1 VTQTR
6 ERRPQAE
13 APFTGITTDQ
23 GAESTSEHTATRSSV
38 DTTALVRVTDP
49 LTGALAMS
57 ARGWPVFPVDH
68 PDREVCAGVRTVQHD
83 PRTCPPEKRGKHTT
97 VKFTDRATTDPAM
110 IAAELAGATL
120 NYGVY
125 VGGAG
130 LVVLDE
136 DTAGGL
142 DRAAAAHGVALVPT
156 FTVGTGKGRHLYYLA
171 PEGVVLGNTAGG
183 FAEHGVDVRG
193 GNAYVVGPGSTH
205 HSGVVYGVL
214 DDRDP
219 VPLPPWCRELI
230 GTRAVTSTPKYGNVF
245 DEAERGL
252 AVLPK
257 VIDGPRPGKGGQ
269 RHQVLVSYAASLR
282 ARRTPRT
289 EAVELMNLAWQ
300 RCEQP
305 PECTTE
311 APWSAALAIL
321 EHAWTRP
328 AGTSEERAR
337 DAAVELGA
345 GKDGAGPVAART
357 LAEAYAVFGRWL
369 GKDYDLS
376 VLDAVLCAAAVEQL
390 GGDPT
395 WLLVVSGSGAAKTE
409 TVAPLAAAGAHV
421 TSTISSEGA
430 LLSGT
435 SRKERSKDATGGLLR
450 KIGDTGVL
458 VIKDV
463 TSVLSMNRDA
473 RGAVLAALREVYDGR
488 WERNLGSD
496 GGQSL
501 TWTGRLV
508 VIGAVTTAWDRAHEV
523 IASMGDR
530 FVLIRLD
537 STTGRTASGRQA
549 IANTGDEVTMRAELG
564 AVVAGVLATVDTTVD
579 LTLTTEE
586 AELILA
592 LADVVTLGRTGVE
605 HDYRGD
611 VIDAH
616 APEMPTRFAKQL
628 TQILRG
634 GLALG
639 MNREHLVQI
648 VARCAADS
656 MPPLRLAALVD
667 LLDNPHSTTAT
678 VRKSIDK
685 PRATVDRTLQALH
698 MLGLLACDEEEG
710 STGRT
715 VWRYSLSRDV
725 STEALGRLRSARN
738 VGTYIHP
745 SLIPS
750 LVPMSPCSDKSGTSL
765 GAVETAHCRVCSQ
778 PLIYPPSRV
787 LGICS
792 RRDPEHNA
800 AQAVA

>member
-1 VTQTR
+1 M
-6 ERRPQAE
+6 AE
-13 APFTGITTDQ
+13 PLHIPELPAGVDVL
-23 GAESTSEHTATRSSV
+23 TA
-38 DTTALVRVTDP
+38 ALQYVAAGFYVGP
-49 LTGALAMS
+49 A
-57 ARGWPVFPVDH
+57 ARGTKHPGSILGAGWQDRTSRDPEVIVSLFAGTDHGLFLHCGRSGAVVLDVDH
-68 PDREVCAGVRTVQHD
+68 PDLLPEVLADALREHPTPMQTTRTGDADRGHYLYAM
-83 PRTCPPEKRGKHTT
+83 PPGRLLGNAVGK
-97 VKFTDRATTDPAM
+97 
-110 IAAELAGATL
+110 L
-120 NYGVY
+120 
-125 VGGAG
+125 GGAWG
-130 LVVLDE
+130 
-136 DTAGGL
+136 
-142 DRAAAAHGVALVPT
+142 
-156 FTVGTGKGRHLYYLA
+156 
-171 PEGVVLGNTAGG
+171 
-183 FAEHGVDVRG
+183 DVRG
-193 GNAYVVGPGSTH
+193 GNGVIVVAPSVH
-205 HSGVVYGVL
+205 
-214 DDRDP
+214 RDAAD
-219 VPLPPWCRELI
+219 
-230 GTRAVTSTPKYGNVF
+230 G
-245 DEAERGL
+245 GL
-252 AVLPK
+252 
-257 VIDGPRPGKGGQ
+257 
-269 RHQVLVSYAASLR
+269 Y
-282 ARRTPRT
+282 
-289 EAVELMNLAWQ
+289 AWQ
-300 RCEQP
+300 RTGGLAPLPESIAVLLSDAEASTAPATPERLRIFADTYTADLDRRPLAAWCNRFEKITAGGASRHESMKDLLPGAFEEVLAGLYPARLACERLAAVF
-305 PECTTE
+305 TTAAVRQGTGEHQGTARTERE
-311 APWSAALAIL
+311 AFAEWLSMARWALARAESSDPTTVL
-321 EHAWTRP
+321 ARVQKVFPDLAAPTPPRAP
-328 AGTSEERAR
+328 ATPC
-337 DAAVELGA
+337 DL
-345 GKDGAGPVAART
+345 DT
-357 LAEAYAVFGRWL
+357 LYAVFVRWL

-376 VLDAVLCAAAVEQL
+376 VLDAVLCAAAVAQL
-390 GGDPT
+390 EGDPA

-508 VIGAVTTAWDRAHEV
+508 AIGAVTTAWDRAHEV

-530 FVLIRLD
+530 FVLIRMD
-537 STTGRTASGRQA
+537 STTGRAASGRQA
-549 IANTGDEVTMRAELG
+549 IANTGDETIMRAELG
-564 AVVAGVLATVDTTVD
+564 DAAAGVLAGVDTTVD

-586 AELILA
+586 SELILA
-592 LADVVTLGRTGVE
+592 LADIVTLGRTGVE

-628 TQILRG
+628 TQLLRG

-639 MNREHLVQI
+639 MDREHLLRI

-667 LLDNPHSTTAT
+667 LLDHPHSTTAA

-715 VWRYSLSRDV
+715 VWRYSLGAEVDSV
-725 STEALGRLRSARN
+725 ALDRLRSARN
-738 VGTYIHP
+738 VGTYKHP

-750 LVPMSPCSDKSGTSL
+750 LVPMSPCSDKSGTSFS
-765 GAVETAHCRVCSQ
+765 GEPSRCRVCQ
-778 PLIYPPSRV
+778 QTLDYPPSRA

-792 RRDPEHNA
+792 RRDPAHDA
-800 AQAVA
+800 ARAVA